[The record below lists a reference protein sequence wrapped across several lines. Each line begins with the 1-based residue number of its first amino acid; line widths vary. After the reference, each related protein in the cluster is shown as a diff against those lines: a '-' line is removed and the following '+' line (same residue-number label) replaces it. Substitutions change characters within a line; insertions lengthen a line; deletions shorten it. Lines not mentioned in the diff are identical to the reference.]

1 MSAFPA
7 TGDAIDLIFAASS
20 ETPLSNARGP
30 YDRETHARAHTPMK
44 PTFPGLKKLL
54 LPLRPNRGSADIA
67 VIGTARALF
76 QAPESAMSTQHESLV
91 EFLGQVSLF
100 QDLSRRDL
108 GRVARI
114 VHERQYSAGEYICE
128 EGRPGAALFV
138 VRRGVVE
145 VVKRG
150 AGGQDI
156 PLALL
161 EPPASFEESAA
172 LGTEVIRWFSVR
184 ARGPVSLLALG
195 KSDLDELI
203 FNFPPLASK
212 VLTKLAGIMAARL
225 QMLIDAEIQ
234 RESEARDGGTP

>member
-1 MSAFPA
+1 
-7 TGDAIDLIFAASS
+7 
-20 ETPLSNARGP
+20 
-30 YDRETHARAHTPMK
+30 MK
-44 PTFPGLKKLL
+44 PTFPGLKELL
-54 LPLRPNRGSADIA
+54 LPRRPNRGSPDNAAIA
-67 VIGTARALF
+67 AARALF
-76 QAPESAMSTQHESLV
+76 QAPKSAMSKQHESLV
-91 EFLGQVSLF
+91 EFLGQVTLF
-100 QDLSRRDL
+100 EGLAHREL
-108 GRVARI
+108 ARVARI
-114 VHERQYSAGEYICE
+114 VHERQYGDGEYICE

-150 AGGQDI
+150 ADGQAV

-172 LGTEVIRWFSVR
+172 LGTGVTRWFSVR

-203 FNFPPLASK
+203 LNFPPLANK

-234 RESEARDGGTP
+234 RESDAPKGGTP

>member
-1 MSAFPA
+1 M
-7 TGDAIDLIFAASS
+7 
-20 ETPLSNARGP
+20 N
-30 YDRETHARAHTPMK
+30 PM
-44 PTFPGLKKLL
+44 FPGLKELL
-54 LPLRPNRGSADIA
+54 LPRRPTRGSADIA
-67 VIGTARALF
+67 AMGTARALF
-76 QAPESAMSTQHESLV
+76 QAPDSAVIKQHESLV
-91 EFLGQVSLF
+91 EFLGHVSLF
-100 QDLSRRDL
+100 EGLARRDL
-108 GRVARI
+108 ARVARI
-114 VHERQYSAGEYICE
+114 VHEREYSDGDCICE

-150 AGGQDI
+150 AGGPDV

-172 LGTEVIRWFSVR
+172 LGTGVIRWFYVR

-203 FNFPPLASK
+203 LRFPPLANK
-212 VLTKLAGIMAARL
+212 VLTRLAGIMAARL

-234 RESEARDGGTP
+234 KESEARSGGTP